1 MFIEVNE
8 IGRYCLNNEKDENGH
23 WIYKPVVLGR
33 VLINTEHIRNVSI
46 AGFDWENEKE
56 YKVKENSQRYI
67 VNFDKDR
74 YVYIDIESY
83 NKIRNLVIDKE
94 NCI

>member
-1 MFIEVNE
+1 MFVEINE
-8 IGRYCLNNEKDENGH
+8 TSRYCLNNEKDENDN
-23 WIYKPVVLGR
+23 WKYKEVVLGK